1 MKKTAIFA
9 FIIFTLILPFFA
21 EALELNPIAA
31 EDIQKTED
39 SKIISMDLL
48 RPTEN
53 VTSEG
58 IRRTKNVIEQAKQGL
73 LPKREPLTVVIRGDG
88 TYEIFDGNKTYTV
101 LKELGAKNIPVKIL
115 RIPYQKDI
123 KILDELY
130 AKNSEVQAEFNS
142 LMKSLS
148 EELGAKLIMRSG
160 LQSREKTIIKATEL
174 FNGDYS
180 KVLDVLAA
188 CLIFNSEEEIYNTVE
203 KLKAKN
209 YFVNFYDRW
218 KGQSY
223 PDNYRDYLTHV
234 RLSNGIITEVQL
246 CNSNTLII
254 MKMSSRA

>member
-130 AKNSEVQAEFNS
+130 AKNSE
-142 LMKSLS
+142 
-148 EELGAKLIMRSG
+148 
-160 LQSREKTIIKATEL
+160 
-174 FNGDYS
+174 
-180 KVLDVLAA
+180 
-188 CLIFNSEEEIYNTVE
+188 EEIYNTVE